1 MLNLSLIAA
10 SAAATLFAGV
20 SAGEFG
26 LIGKRTGGPAQP
38 SCTDYTPF
46 VYAGCFVDTGSP
58 RALLYSSD
66 LDRTTM
72 TVEKCVA
79 FCKGMSSVL
88 LKLYHDLT
96 LQGNDYEYAGLE
108 YYGQCFC
115 GASVNGVQ
123 TDEANCNYKC
133 KST

>member
-20 SAGEFG
+20 NAGEFG

-46 VYAGCFVDTGSP
+46 VYAGCFTDSGSP

-66 LDRTTM
+66 LDRNTM

-79 FCKGMSSVL
+79 FCKGKSPVL
-88 LKLYHDLT
+88 R
-96 LQGNDYEYAGLE
+96 N
-108 YYGQCFC
+108 
-115 GASVNGVQ
+115 
-123 TDEANCNYKC
+123 
-133 KST
+133 

>member
-20 SAGEFG
+20 NAGEFG

-38 SCTDYTPF
+38 SCIDYTPF
-46 VYAGCFVDTGSP
+46 VYAGCFIDPGNP

-79 FCKGMSSVL
+79 FCKGMPTVNLRFSRSDIA
-88 LKLYHDLT
+88 KETTMNT
-96 LQGNDYEYAGLE
+96 LAWNTMVN
-108 YYGQCFC
+108 
-115 GASVNGVQ
+115 ASVVLPSMESKRMSPSVTINV
-123 TDEANCNYKC
+123 
-133 KST
+133 S

>member
-20 SAGEFG
+20 NAGEFG

-38 SCTDYTPF
+38 SCTDFTPF
-46 VYAGCFVDTGSP
+46 VYAGCFIDPSSP

-79 FCKGMSSVL
+79 FCKGTLSSL
-88 LKLYHDLT
+88 LKLYHLT
-96 LQGNDYEYAGLE
+96 FPRKRL
-108 YYGQCFC
+108 
-115 GASVNGVQ
+115 
-123 TDEANCNYKC
+123 
-133 KST
+133 